1 MKRSLI
7 ILILGF
13 IAGGIF
19 FNQIDKTAL
28 MAQAK
33 NGSEDK
39 NRVYEQLNLF
49 GEVFDRIR
57 SGYVEDVNSSDLIS
71 AAIRGMLTSLDP
83 HSGYMPPES
92 FQDMQVDTRGAFG
105 GLGIEVT
112 QEDGFVKVVSP
123 MDGTPASEAGIQ
135 SGDFI
140 THVDGEAILGLT
152 LSEAVDKM
160 RGPVGSEVSLTIVRN
175 LDEEPFDIVIIRDV
189 IKLTAARVRVEDDVI
204 IVRVTTFNEQ
214 TTPNIKKGIKEK
226 IDELSGKDNVSGFII
241 DLRNNPGGL
250 LSEAISVSDMFLNQG
265 EIVSTRGRNN
275 GQAKRYSASKG
286 DLAENKPIIVLI
298 NGGSASASEIVAGA
312 LQDHKRAVILGTK
325 SFGKGSVQSV
335 IPLGENGAMRLTT
348 ARYYTPSGRSIQA
361 LGVVPDIIVEQ
372 LPRLNKENEEDKP
385 STRITEA
392 DLKGALSNDRLSD
405 EEKELLEKE
414 KKIQLKKIQRRKT
427 DNQLS
432 FALDVI
438 SGLNIYGRNN

>member
-7 ILILGF
+7 ILVLVF

-39 NRVYEQLNLF
+39 NQVYEQLNLF

-112 QEDGFVKVVSP
+112 QEDGFVKVVAP

-175 LDEEPFDIVIIRDV
+175 LEEEPFDIVIIRDV

-286 DLAENKPIIVLI
+286 DLAENKPIVVLI

-348 ARYYTPSGRSIQA
+348 ARYYTPAGRSIQA

-372 LPRLNKENEEDKP
+372 IPRLNKEKEEEKP

-392 DLKGALSNDRLSD
+392 DLRGALSNDRLSE
-405 EEKELLEKE
+405 EEKELLAKE
-414 KKIQLKKIQRRKT
+414 KQIQLKKIQRRKT
-427 DNQLS
+427 DYQLS

-438 SGLNIYGRNN
+438 SGLNIYGINN

>member
-83 HSGYMPPES
+83 HSGYMPPEN

-275 GQAKRYSASKG
+275 GQSKRYSASKG

-372 LPRLNKENEEDKP
+372 LPRLNKEKEEDEP
-385 STRITEA
+385 STRVTEA
-392 DLKGALSNDRLSD
+392 DLRGALSNDRLSD
-405 EEKELLEKE
+405 EEKELLAKE

>member
-57 SGYVEDVNSSDLIS
+57 SGYVEDVKSTELIS
-71 AAIRGMLTSLDP
+71 SAIRGMLTSLDP

-92 FQDMQVDTRGAFG
+92 FEDMQVDTRGAFG

-112 QEDGFVKVVSP
+112 QEDGFVKVVAP

-175 LDEEPFDIVIIRDV
+175 LDDEPFDIVITRDV

-226 IDELSGKDNVSGFII
+226 IDELSGKENVSGFII

-286 DLAENKPIIVLI
+286 DLAENKPIVVLI

-335 IPLGENGAMRLTT
+335 IPLGESGAMRLTT
-348 ARYYTPSGRSIQA
+348 ARYYTPAGRSIQA

-372 LPRLNKENEEDKP
+372 LPRLSKEKEEEKP

-392 DLKGALSNDRLSD
+392 DLRGALSNDRLSD
-405 EEKELLEKE
+405 EEKELLAKE
-414 KKIQLKKIQRRKT
+414 KQIQSKKAQRRKT
-427 DNQLS
+427 DYQLS

-438 SGLNIYGRNN
+438 SGLNIYGINN

>member
-312 LQDHKRAVILGTK
+312 LQDHKRAIILGTK

-372 LPRLNKENEEDKP
+372 LPRLNKEKEEDEP
-385 STRITEA
+385 STRVTEA
-392 DLKGALSNDRLSD
+392 DLRGALSNDRLSD
-405 EEKELLEKE
+405 EEKELLAKEKE
-414 KKIQLKKIQRRKT
+414 IQSKKAQRRQT
-427 DNQLS
+427 DYQLS

>member
-312 LQDHKRAVILGTK
+312 LQDHKRADILGTK

-372 LPRLNKENEEDKP
+372 LPRLNKEKEEDEP

-405 EEKELLEKE
+405 EEKELLAKE

>member
-175 LDEEPFDIVIIRDV
+175 LDEEPFDVVIIRDV

-372 LPRLNKENEEDKP
+372 LPRLNKEKEEDEP
-385 STRITEA
+385 PTRITEA
-392 DLKGALSNDRLSD
+392 DLRGALSNDRLSD
-405 EEKELLEKE
+405 EEKELLAKE